1 MIFSKIENPK
11 KSSTKAARAS
21 GVVSYITAPENEKAL
36 EKCIYHEAVNFISDD
51 LKSQTA
57 EMISLAQE
65 AVKSKDPIEHFVIS
79 WKSNERPTPEQAS
92 EAAAILIKQCG
103 LTGHQYIIGLHDDT
117 DNMHVH
123 VAVNRVHP
131 DTCKVVKINKGFD
144 KEAGHQ
150 AIAIIEKVQ
159 GWSCEVNARY
169 RTNDK
174 AELVIDPETKRPQ
187 IFETA
192 EELQQPTAKA
202 RAMEIQ
208 TGEKSAQRVG
218 IERAAPIIA
227 QATSWKDMHVQ
238 MAAAG
243 MQYQRKGSGA
253 VVQVGDELVKASD
266 VSRTASLSA
275 LQKRFGPYQPPM
287 EIKSNEYHHH
297 TPQPHP
303 HPTTLREATGNGMR
317 NLSECN
323 LAVLTNQGQTRRA
336 RVLHIDA
343 RPGGRPADRLRRT
356 AGRDN
361 STGLT
366 TQPMRQW
373 QPGWHEYIAIRDAQK
388 AAKTHETIALQK
400 RHGDERAELA
410 AKQKAERA
418 ELFSGNWKGK
428 GLAKNALQSITAT
441 QQAADKLELFEQ
453 QRGERKA
460 LQAQYKPLPMYKQWK
475 EQPLIV
481 SLHVL
486 PVIDQHITRDKQ
498 ITVAQTLRSLTNRV
512 DDRQHI
518 TYQLNKKDVFRDE
531 GRTIKVLD
539 LRSDAGIAAALAV
552 AQQKFGNVLT
562 LTGSPEF
569 QQNAVAVAV
578 ANNLTCK
585 FADPA
590 LDDLRAR
597 LQADKYQVER
607 ATTRAATERLQ
618 AEEKAALR
626 AKAPEVAQSNQTR
639 EADEPAPAP
648 EGQQPVPVID
658 QEAAAL
664 AEAAEAQKIADAEK
678 AAEEHRLSEPVQ
690 LADIHKQIDTAKAA
704 ADPRSMFAHSTT
716 IEADYD
722 TPDHGVIV
730 GSNEQFVAV
739 HRGEAVKLYRTLELT
754 KQLEYD
760 GIDTGHGRFAPSN
773 ELTRK
778 NSKDGMRT
786 VLTEERE
793 HMQTKARRE
802 RERERDIGHGL

>member
-11 KSSTKAARAS
+11 KSSTKSARVS
-21 GVVSYITAPENEKAL
+21 GVVEYITAPENDNAM
-36 EKCIYHEAVNFISDD
+36 EKCVYHEAVNFITND

-79 WKSNERPTPEQAS
+79 WKSNERPTPEQAR
-92 EAAAILIKQCG
+92 EAAAVLIKQCG
-103 LTGHQYIIGLHDDT
+103 LVGHQYIIGLHDDT
-117 DNMHVH
+117 DNMHLH
-123 VAVNRVHP
+123 IAVNRVHP
-131 DTCKVVKINKGFD
+131 DSCKVVKINKGFD

-150 AIAIIEKVQ
+150 AIAIIEKMQ
-159 GWSCEVNARY
+159 GWSVETNARY

-174 AELVIDPETKRPQ
+174 AELIIDPATKRPQ
-187 IFETA
+187 IFTA
-192 EELQQPTAKA
+192 GEKQLQPTTKA
-202 RAMEIQ
+202 QAMEIQ
-208 TGEKSAQRVG
+208 TGEKSAQRIG
-218 IERAAPIIA
+218 IENAAPIIA
-227 QATSWKDMHVQ
+227 SATSWKDLHAQ

-275 LQKRFGPYQPPM
+275 LQKRFGPYQPPK
-287 EIKSNEYHHH
+287 EIKPNEYHHH
-297 TPQPHP
+297 TKEPH
-303 HPTTLREATGNGMR
+303 LVAFGKEAGHGMR

-323 LAVLTNQGQTRRA
+323 MAVLTNQGQTRRA
-336 RVLHIDA
+336 GVLHIDA
-343 RPGGRPADRLRRT
+343 RPGRRPADRLRRT
-356 AGRDN
+356 SGRDN

-366 TQPMRQW
+366 PQPMRQW
-373 QPGWHEYIAIRDAQK
+373 QPGWNEYIAIRDAQK
-388 AAKTHETIALQK
+388 AAKTHETISLQK

-441 QQAADKLELFEQ
+441 QQAAEKLELSEQ
-453 QRGERKA
+453 HRGERKA

-552 AQQKFGNVLT
+552 AQQKFGQVLT

-569 QQNAVAVAV
+569 QRNAVAVAV

-590 LDDLRAR
+590 LDALRAS
-597 LQADKYQVER
+597 LQADKYQAER
-607 ATTRAATERLQ
+607 ATARAATERLQ
-618 AEEKAALR
+618 AEEKATLR
-626 AKAPEVAQSNQTR
+626 AKAPEVTPSNQTR

-664 AEAAEAQKIADAEK
+664 A
-678 AAEEHRLSEPVQ
+678 
-690 LADIHKQIDTAKAA
+690 DIHKQIDAAKAA
-704 ADPRSMFAHSTT
+704 AHHHSMFAHSKT
-716 IEADYD
+716 IDADHD
-722 TPDHGVIV
+722 APDSGVIV

-739 HRGEAVKLYRTLELT
+739 QRGEVVKLYRTLDLT
-754 KQLEYD
+754 KQLTYD
-760 GIDTGHGRFAPSN
+760 GTDTGHQMFAPGN
-773 ELTRK
+773 EIERK
-778 NSKDGMRT
+778 NDKNGMRT
-786 VLTEERE
+786 LLSEERE
-793 HMQTKARRE
+793 DKQTEAKRE
-802 RERERDIGHGL
+802 RERERDNGHGL